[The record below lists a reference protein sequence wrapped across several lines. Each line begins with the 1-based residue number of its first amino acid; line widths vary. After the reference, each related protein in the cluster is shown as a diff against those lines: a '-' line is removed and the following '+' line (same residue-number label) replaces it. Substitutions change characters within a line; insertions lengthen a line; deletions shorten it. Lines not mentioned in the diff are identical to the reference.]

1 VAKGNDLQNLQM
13 KPMLGPLL
21 SQKFLLQDLTSV
33 LALLLVLRS
42 ILMLIRSMWKRL
54 MWVKHSPEPL
64 LVDSSSIYLL
74 KKCRFLFAAI
84 TDHNI
89 GMCIFIYSLNKS
101 SASLVV
107 HIYVSL
113 AAKEGVRSLQPEAS
127 NHAGYK
133 ITSNGSCCFQQ

>member
-1 VAKGNDLQNLQM
+1 VAKGNGLQNLQM

-21 SQKFLLQDLTSV
+21 SQKF
-33 LALLLVLRS
+33 
-42 ILMLIRSMWKRL
+42 
-54 MWVKHSPEPL
+54 L

-89 GMCIFIYSLNKS
+89 GMCIFIFSLNKS